1 MAFLQNTA
9 GCIFC
14 GNPPPHPPCT
24 ARLTPS
30 PSSPHS
36 SLCRSLPLSRLRCR
50 RRRRRRS
57 HLTPLRAL
65 AALPCV
71 PHPVAPVPGNGV
83 LSQRPPR
90 HLAGGGRA
98 PRSRLGT
105 SKVDA
110 RRRVL
115 ESVDDRVGGV
125 VRADDVLHGD
135 SHFLPHG
142 RAAAG
147 FAAAEGWDRRGHR
160 HCAPRRRSPTV
171 ACLFSLVPQI
181 PRALFPRHRGAP
193 APAAPAPTVP
203 VPNRRRYSAERPR
216 LPPRTPT
223 SAPAPPVPHAPWL
236 ATAQPLPWQLCNES
250 AGNYTESSA

>member
-14 GNPPPHPPCT
+14 GNPPAAPSVH
-24 ARLTPS
+24 LTPS

-57 HLTPLRAL
+57 HLTPLHAL

-142 RAAAG
+142 RAVLRDSLPRKAG
-147 FAAAEGWDRRGHR
+147 IGEARSSTLRSAPPLPDGRLPLLPCPANTARSLSQ
-160 HCAPRRRSPTV
+160 APRGPSPG
-171 ACLFSLVPQI
+171 
-181 PRALFPRHRGAP
+181 RAGAD
-193 APAAPAPTVP
+193 
-203 VPNRRRYSAERPR
+203 RPR
-216 LPPRTPT
+216 P
-223 SAPAPPVPHAPWL
+223 
-236 ATAQPLPWQLCNES
+236 
-250 AGNYTESSA
+250 